1 MELYL
6 VKYYTQ
12 KDDAFKTEYVYA
24 YTPYAAIDY
33 VVNYLGG
40 FVSIKKTSEPDVTMG
55 NPFHFKLA
63 VGE

>member
-6 VKYYTQ
+6 VAYYSQ
-12 KDDAFKTEYVYA
+12 EDDAVKTEYVYA
-24 YTPYAAIDY
+24 YTSYAAIDY

-40 FVSIKKTSEPDVTMG
+40 FVGIKKTSEPDVTID
-55 NPFHFKLA
+55 NPFRFKLA